1 MELTLRVLP
10 EDLWISRLPAS
21 ASIPPEDMSALWS
34 VTRTADELSVV
45 STVAHEKSEGPW
57 VAFRVVG
64 ELDFA
69 LTGIVHRVTGP
80 LAAAAV
86 SVFVLSTFDTDYLLV
101 RKELQDQARLAWQK
115 AGITVE

>member
-1 MELTLRVLP
+1 MELILRVLP

-21 ASIPPEDMSALWS
+21 ANIPPEDMSALWS

-45 STVAHEKSEGPW
+45 STVAHDKCEGPW

-69 LTGIVHRVTGP
+69 LTGIVHRLTGP
-80 LAAAAV
+80 LASAAV